1 MSIKT
6 KIISILKEIEY
17 SLKTNF
23 FIRSLARKTIYRYPH
38 IIHWKKHNLKI
49 NIKHNNNSS
58 KKKILIAPIV
68 NADQTLICLHSL
80 LGVSLSLKDCEV
92 NYLICDAVLPACT
105 NAINFV
111 INEDEFIEHGPK
123 KVCNSCYDCNHT
135 LFNQIDKNYLKLSN
149 FLTKEDFKNAEELS
163 LSMSKEEI
171 INYTQDNI
179 NIGEHC
185 LAGTLRFYGIGDI
198 NIKKNSTKV
207 LRKYFTS
214 ALLVKKSFEKIL
226 DKNQYDA
233 VVVDHGLYIP
243 QGIITEVS
251 NNRKIPTKVIW
262 QGYKENSLLISD
274 TITYHK
280 SLINEKKENWINYD
294 FNSEKKIKIMN
305 YLKERNTGMTDW
317 FSFNKNPDMNWE
329 KFKKDNNIEKKLII
343 TLMTNVIW
351 DAQLK
356 FDQNIFKDQMEWI
369 NTTINF
375 FKEKKNIYLIIRIH
389 PAEIRGDVP
398 SDQRIEDEIKKTFLT
413 IPENIKLIKPENKFS
428 SYKLGIESNAILV
441 YATKLSFELPCYG
454 KNVVVCGEAFGKN
467 KGFTHDPKS
476 KEEYIKILNNLPFKD
491 DLEDNKIELAQ
502 RYAYHFFF
510 RRSMFLNSLKKIENQ
525 YPPFKLRDDFIDHFK
540 NKKDP
545 SLEIACNSIINNKP
559 AILDV

>member
-6 KIISILKEIEY
+6 KIISILKEIVY

-163 LSMSKEEI
+163 LSLSKEEI
-171 INYTQDNI
+171 MNYTQDNI

-305 YLKERNTGMTDW
+305 YLKERNTGLTDW

-369 NTTINF
+369 NTTIDF
-375 FKEKKNIYLIIRIH
+375 FKGKKNINLIIRVH

-413 IPENIKLIKPENKFS
+413 IPDNIKLIKPENKFS

-467 KGFTHDPKS
+467 KDFTHDPKS

-491 DLEDNKIELAQ
+491 DLEDKKIELAQ